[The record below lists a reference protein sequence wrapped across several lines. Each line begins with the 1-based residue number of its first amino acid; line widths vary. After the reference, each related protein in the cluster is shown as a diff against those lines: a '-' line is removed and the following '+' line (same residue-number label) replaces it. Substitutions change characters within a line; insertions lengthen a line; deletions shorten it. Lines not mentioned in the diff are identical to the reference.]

1 VSLRGRLAAV
11 TYGRHLVVVGALLGV
26 VAACGGDDA
35 ELPTPADPTTTTQS
49 PSTAPPTF
57 AGGVDASADL
67 SRFACAPDATG
78 AWNAS
83 GVLTSSA
90 AGPADYSV
98 TVIVS
103 GPQEPAAPGRR
114 RIFADLV
121 PAQPV
126 RFRIRQVPPQG
137 AGDLSCQVRVLRLTT
152 S

>member
-1 VSLRGRLAAV
+1 MSLRLAVV
-11 TYGRHLVVVGALLGV
+11 TYGRRMVVVSALLGL

-49 PSTAPPTF
+49 PSTAPPTL

-67 SRFACAPDATG
+67 SRFVCAPDATG
-78 AWNAS
+78 AWNAY

-90 AGPADYSV
+90 PGPADYSV

-103 GPQEPAAPGRR
+103 GPQESAAPGRR
-114 RIFADLV
+114 RILADLL

-126 RFRIRQVPPQG
+126 RFRIRQVPPLG
-137 AGDLSCQVRVLRLTT
+137 AGDLSCQVRVLRLTG
-152 S
+152 